1 MRNGVLVAEDKP
13 ENVLRQ
19 FQVESLEEVFLQLS
33 SKQEQSQFVSSVA
46 CSENICNDKSTRE
59 TSNQRMKLKRNLQAL
74 IIKNV
79 LQIIRQ
85 PL

>member
-13 ENVLRQ
+13 ENILRQ
-19 FQVESLEEVFLQLS
+19 YQVDSLEEVFLQLS
-33 SKQEQSQFVSSVA
+33 SKQEQAQLINPVV
-46 CSENICNDKSTRE
+46 CSENICNNKSVRE
-59 TSNQRMKLKRNLQAL
+59 TSNQRMKMNRSFQAL
-74 IIKNV
+74 IIKNL

>member
-13 ENVLRQ
+13 ENILRQ

-33 SKQEQSQFVSSVA
+33 SKQDQAQFMNPVV
-46 CSENICNDKSTRE
+46 CSENICNDKKIRE
-59 TSNQRMKLKRNLQAL
+59 SSNQRKEFNRSFQAL
-74 IIKNV
+74 IIKNL